1 MHRGSTGF
9 KAGYP
14 LIYAALTLA
23 IIVLV
28 TIPSAI
34 TTQAAAQTAEADR
47 IPPVPIT
54 LQLRWHHQ
62 FQFAGYYAAKAQGF
76 YRNAGLD
83 VSIVAG
89 APDRQP
95 LVEVLA
101 GRAQFGTAN
110 SELLFE
116 KLNGTPLVALASIFQ
131 HSASVLLVRRD
142 SRISS
147 PQDLV
152 GRKVMSIGKEADIGL
167 MAMLRNEG
175 VDPDQVIFQ
184 ESSYDIDDL
193 VQGNTDAFNSY
204 LTNEPYILKK
214 AGVPVIVINPATY
227 GTDFY
232 SDILFT
238 SADLVRNHPD
248 RVKRFRAASLR
259 GWIYAMQNQ
268 EEIVDLILN
277 KYKSGKTREHLQF
290 EASAMVPLILPDLI
304 EMGHMNPGR
313 WKHMADTFVMHGFAD
328 PDYSLEGFIY
338 DPDPPPD
345 LRKWYGLVG
354 GLIFAVLV
362 VAGVA
367 VVVVNYNRKLKIEI
381 GERALAEAALRESEA
396 RLSRAAEMAKIG
408 YWVWDEIEHK
418 AIYCSEEMARIYGV
432 DSGAELAA
440 MTSTHTADLAWV
452 HPEDKKRFSEAIRSA
467 KETKLGFEIEHKI
480 INSKGEIRN
489 LHVIEEPIT
498 DEHGRHIRS
507 SGITQDIT
515 ELKRVEEDIRKLNA
529 ELEQRVEERTEE
541 LQTAQAG
548 LLRQERLATLG
559 QLAATVSHELRNPL
573 GVIRT
578 SSYIAREGL
587 SDAAPRVQRSLERIE
602 RSAIRCER
610 IINELLDFTR
620 ITRIESEPTA
630 VDAWLDETLDE
641 QIVPSGVSLRRD
653 FGLGDMTVPLDHDR
667 FRRVIINIF
676 DNACQAMIGDTRTSA
691 GFEKHTLT
699 VRTREYDGRIEI
711 IFEDTGPGIPPD
723 VYENIFEP
731 LFSTKG
737 FGVGLGLPVVKQ
749 IMEQHGGGIK
759 IESEEGRETRVC
771 LWLPANHSAH

>member
-1 MHRGSTGF
+1 MRHGSTGF
-9 KAGYP
+9 NAASIK
-14 LIYAALTLA
+14 ISAALTLA
-23 IIVLV
+23 IIALV
-28 TIPSAI
+28 TIPSTII
-34 TTQAAAQTAEADR
+34 THAAAQTTEADR
-47 IPPVPIT
+47 IPLVPIT

-83 VSIVAG
+83 VSIIAG

-95 LVEVLA
+95 LSEVLS

-116 KLNGTPLVALASIFQ
+116 KLNGSPLVALASIFQ

-175 VDPDQVIFQ
+175 VDPDQVDFL
-184 ESSYDIDDL
+184 ESSYDINDL
-193 VQGNTDAFNSY
+193 VEGNTDAFNSY

-214 AGVPVIVINPATY
+214 IGVPMIVINPATY
-227 GTDFY
+227 GIDFY

-238 SADLVRNHPD
+238 SADVLRNHPD

-268 EEIVDLILN
+268 EEIIDLILS
-277 KYKSGKTREHLQF
+277 KYKSGKTRDHLQF

-313 WKHMADTFVMHGFAD
+313 WKHMADTFVTHGFAD
-328 PDYSLEGFIY
+328 PDYSLEEFIY

-345 LRKWYGLVG
+345 LRKWYQLVG
-354 GLIFAVLV
+354 GLILAVLV

-367 VVVVNYNRKLKIEI
+367 VVVVYYNGKLKKEI
-381 GERALAEAALRESEA
+381 KERALAEEALRESEA
-396 RLSRAAEMAKIG
+396 RLSKAAEMAKIG
-408 YWVWDEIEHK
+408 YWVWDEIEDK
-418 AIYCSEEMARIYGV
+418 SVYCSDEMAKIYGLA
-432 DSGAELAA
+432 SGAELTS
-440 MTSTHTADLAWV
+440 MTSSHTADLAWV
-452 HPEDKKRFSEAIRSA
+452 HPEDQERFAEVVRTA
-467 KETKLGFEIEHKI
+467 KDTGRGFDFEHRI

-489 LHVIEEPIT
+489 LRVIEEQISN
-498 DEHGRHIRS
+498 EEGQLIRS
-507 SGITQDIT
+507 SGVTQDIT
-515 ELKRVEEDIRKLNA
+515 DQKRVEEDIRKLNA
-529 ELEQRVEERTEE
+529 ELEQRVDERTEE
-541 LQTAQAG
+541 LRTAQAG

-578 SSYIAREGL
+578 SAYIARDGL

-602 RSAIRCER
+602 RSAIRCDR

-630 VDAWLDETLDE
+630 LDAWLGEILEE

-653 FGLGDMTVPLDHDR
+653 FGLGDMTVSLDLDH
-667 FRRVIINIF
+667 FRRAIINVF
-676 DNACQAMIGDTRTSA
+676 DNACQAMIGEGIEDTAS
-691 GFEKHTLT
+691 EEHTLI
-699 VRTREYDGRIEI
+699 VRTREHDGRIEI
-711 IFEDTGPGIPPD
+711 IFEDTGPGIPPN
-723 VYENIFEP
+723 VYEKIFEP
-731 LFSTKG
+731 LFSTKT

-759 IESEEGRETRVC
+759 IESEEGRGTRVC
-771 LWLPANHSAH
+771 LWLPTGPATR